1 MHFAIALCIVS
12 ACIIRILVL
21 KSHVESRKLQGYLTR
36 QKDTGSLAIYR
47 TLVKVTAQGLLNSNG
62 LVTGFDYLYS
72 IDQGSPC
79 PLATLNPFGRE
90 LLLSDV
96 FAGLK
101 RSTRI
106 ERIL

>member
-1 MHFAIALCIVS
+1 MEEL
-12 ACIIRILVL
+12 LVQ
-21 KSHVESRKLQGYLTR
+21 VF
-36 QKDTGSLAIYR
+36 KDLDFSFEYKTEAPQR
-47 TLVKVTAQGLLNSNG
+47 
-62 LVTGFDYLYS
+62 YS

>member
-1 MHFAIALCIVS
+1 MKDRLAGFADMSSAVS
-12 ACIIRILVL
+12 
-21 KSHVESRKLQGYLTR
+21 LTR
-36 QKDTGSLAIYR
+36 LNSALVGGLRLDALATSSGSLRKQMCAIKLR
-47 TLVKVTAQGLLNSNG
+47 IVEARNPTQ
-62 LVTGFDYLYS
+62 YS